1 MKKRILTILL
11 CTIFSLTISGC
22 TRDEKINENFEPTE
36 IDGISM
42 AIKENSLTNEEATVI
57 IKDTNGKG
65 TYVYGNSFR
74 IDKKENNNWVTPK
87 ETGEN
92 CGFDLIAYYV
102 NDEGILELKQNWECM
117 YGSLDAG
124 TYRLVK
130 DIFLESDTPSTEIN
144 KKYISVEFT
153 IE

>member
-1 MKKRILTILL
+1 MKKRILTIFL
-11 CTIFSLTISGC
+11 CAIFIFTISGC
-22 TRDEKINENFEPTE
+22 TRDEKISENFEPTE

-65 TYVYGNSFR
+65 TYVNGNSFR
-74 IDKKENNNWVTPK
+74 IDKKENDNWVTPK
-87 ETGEN
+87 ETGKN

-102 NDEGILELKQNWECM
+102 NDEGILEMKQNWECM
-117 YGSLDAG
+117 HGSLDKG

>member
-11 CTIFSLTISGC
+11 CIIFALTISGC
-22 TRDEKINENFEPTE
+22 ARDEKISENFEPTE

-42 AIKENSLTNEEATVI
+42 AIKENSLTNKEATVI

-74 IDKKENNNWVTPK
+74 IDKKENNNWVAPK
-87 ETGEN
+87 ETGKN
-92 CGFDLIAYYV
+92 CGFEEIAYYV

>member
-1 MKKRILTILL
+1 MKKRILTIFL
-11 CTIFSLTISGC
+11 CTIIALAMSGC
-22 TRDEKINENFEPTE
+22 TRDEQISENFEPTE

-42 AIKENSLTNEEATVI
+42 AIKENSLTNEEATII

-74 IDKKENNNWVTPK
+74 IDKKEQDNWVTPK
-87 ETGEN
+87 ETGKN

-102 NDEGILELKQNWECM
+102 NDEGMLEMKQNWECM
-117 YGSLDAG
+117 YGSLDKG

-130 DIFLESDTPSTEIN
+130 DIFLESETPSTEIN